1 MDETD
6 KYQQRL
12 QAIAEKRRLQEEQER
27 AKREME
33 EEKLRLQQLKRKSLR
48 DQWLME
54 GPPQSPTS
62 PDTQAPP
69 SPLWGSQA
77 KEIEQHIDKLQT
89 ESQRLAEKEE
99 KIKEQMEDGQTEAAA
114 VAECVAEAVQVTVVE
129 NGQVQVEA
137 ASGEAASGE
146 AASGEAASGEAAS
159 GEAASGEAA
168 SVLEVA
174 EEGVV
179 KNPGPLLEGS
189 TALTNGRGEG
199 EGQAALDPSGEEG
212 SPSTNG
218 LVANGADGAVTMTS
232 LGYSEA
238 EPEQDPLNGGE
249 EDEGIIMMRAERVI
263 VTDDSDEAPEG
274 LSPPDGAPQTSSQSA
289 QEGAGETEVV
299 EPESV
304 PEPSAEREKVE
315 EEKEGGAEEGGTT
328 VEAETPEA
336 TDGEVEMVGEGEA
349 KEEVQ
354 KSMDAAA
361 TPELQSP
368 ANALDGA
375 VADIPVSSDTQPAL
389 AHTSSPDA
397 EEVAAKTE
405 RENQGDQG
413 GEAVPAAQ
421 AEVTLT
427 GQEFQ
432 EVSLAE
438 PRTEAGSVEQEPLL
452 SASKAPQTQAGAQAA
467 MASPPETLALSRAQ
481 EGESPKRKTCQCCS
495 VM

>member
-12 QAIAEKRRLQEEQER
+12 QAIAEKRRLQEEEER

-62 PDTQAPP
+62 PDSQAPL

-77 KEIEQHIDKLQT
+77 KEIEQRIDKLQT

-179 KNPGPLLEGS
+179 KNPGPLLEGA

-199 EGQAALDPSGEEG
+199 EGQAALNPSGEEG

-218 LVANGADGAVTMTS
+218 LVANGADGAVTMTF

-263 VTDDSDEAPEG
+263 VTDESDEAPEG
-274 LSPPDGAPQTSSQSA
+274 LSPPDGAPQSSSQSA
-289 QEGAGETEVV
+289 EEGAGETEVV

-336 TDGEVEMVGEGEA
+336 ADGEVEMGGEGEA
-349 KEEVQ
+349 KEVQ

-405 RENQGDQG
+405 GENQGDQG